1 MRKKILST
9 LITTALFSSVYADEP
24 VNINEASNKVII
36 NEGEI
41 QNQNAEDIKD
51 IFDTT
56 SGVES
61 DGDSLSIRGVG
72 SDGRGIAVTDDGVSL
87 TDVSGSFSADIDTSE
102 LEKLIVYKGPG
113 SIYSVNGTGGVLKA
127 KSKPIFKMGNNV
139 KASVGNYGYKYLK
152 LNAHTYFD
160 IDSLVN
166 FTYTKKESDN
176 SYKEHSAKTDDRY
189 TLKYGQILGDTSSIE
204 VGLKYVD
211 SIKEKIQPITDAGF
225 QDYLDGGTVLNDTGM
240 WVYNSRDVK
249 TTTLDS
255 KYKKHVGNDL
265 LKVSASYSTKDMLYY
280 NDGKINVNNDNYK
293 IGLDAEY
300 EIDKGAHSLLFG
312 MSYKKDGMN
321 DNYQYLYGDI
331 TTTVINGT
339 TVRVDSVTGTALG
352 DALSL
357 SNSSNYLLGAYA
369 KDDWQIN
376 KKMKLETSLR
386 LDSVNFDV
394 DSTQY
399 YKYNGTTE
407 RYTTLPGDLV
417 AISKSD
423 VLVTPRVALL
433 YGLNSTTNTYASI
446 AQGQRSINDTQLL
459 VNIKNGFSTDVD
471 PATSL
476 NYEFGLKHKSDNLV
490 ADISIYQNIISDEIV
505 EVKDTLS
512 ALKYYENAG
521 EVDKKG
527 IDLGL
532 KYTFN
537 DFYYIGTNYS
547 YMDYKYVTYIAATGD
562 YSGNTPHSI
571 PDYKYAIYAGFKNPV
586 KKMSGKVE
594 VITSGSFYTDDANTQ
609 TYEGYSGVVNVM
621 FGKELAANHK
631 LMVNVNNV
639 FDKRYATDASYSS
652 TTTLTTYTIAAPRT
666 FKVSYMYKF

>member
-1 MRKKILST
+1 MEKKLILST
-9 LITTALFSSVYADEP
+9 LLSTALISSAYADEP
-24 VNINEASNKVII
+24 VNLNETANKVTIG
-36 NEGEI
+36 EGEI
-41 QNQNAEDIKD
+41 KSQNVEDIKD
-51 IFDTT
+51 VFDTT

-61 DGDSLSIRGVG
+61 NDGGLSIRGVG
-72 SDGRGIAVTDDGVSL
+72 DDGRGIAVTDDGVSL

-102 LEKLIVYKGPG
+102 LEKLVVYKGPG
-113 SIYSVNGTGGVLKA
+113 SIYSVNGTGGVLQA
-127 KSKPIFKMGNNV
+127 KSKPIFKMGNNI

-152 LNAHTYFD
+152 LNAHSYFD

-176 SYKEHSAKTDDRY
+176 DYKEHSAKSDDRY

-204 VGLKYVD
+204 VGLRYVD
-211 SIKEKIQPITDAGF
+211 SFKEKTQSVTDTNF
-225 QDYLDGGTVLNDTGM
+225 QEYLDGGTVTNDAGM
-240 WVYNSRDVK
+240 WVYNSRDVQ

-255 KYKKHVGNDL
+255 KYKKYNGNDL
-265 LKVSASYSTKDMLYY
+265 IKVSASYSSKDMTYY

-300 EIDKGAHSLLFG
+300 EMDRGSHSMLFG
-312 MSYKKDGMN
+312 LSYKKDGMN
-321 DNYQYLYGDI
+321 DNYQYLYGDV
-331 TTTVINGT
+331 TMGGGGGT
-339 TVRVDSVTGTALG
+339 TILSVDGTSLG
-352 DALSL
+352 DVLSL

-376 KKMKLETSLR
+376 KKIKLETSLR

-394 DSTQY
+394 DSTAY
-399 YKYNGTTE
+399 WKYNGGQE
-407 RYTTLPGDLV
+407 KYTVDLNAGV
-417 AISKSD
+417 LQAVSKSD
-423 VLVTPRVALL
+423 VLVTPRIALL
-433 YGLNSTTNTYASI
+433 YGLSSTTNTYASI

-476 NYEFGLKHKSDNLV
+476 NYEIGLKHKSDNLV
-490 ADISIYQNIISDEIV
+490 ADVSIYKNIISDEII

-512 ALKYYENAG
+512 AVKYYENAG

-527 IDLGL
+527 IELGL

-547 YMDYKYVTYIAATGD
+547 YMDYKYVTYVAFTGD
-562 YSGNTPHSI
+562 YSGNTFRAV
-571 PDYKYAIYAGFKNPV
+571 PDYKYALYAGFKNPV

-594 VITSGSFYTDDANTQ
+594 VITSGSFYTDDANTER
-609 TYEGYSGVVNVM
+609 YEGYSGVVNVM

-639 FDKRYATDASYSS
+639 FDKRYATDASLVSGV
-652 TTTLTTYTIAAPRT
+652 TTYTIAAPRT
-666 FKVSYMYKF
+666 YKVSYMYKF